1 MGGKEGM
8 LGEVVV
14 IEDRMMGA
22 AGNQVQC
29 KLSVIYERDPSEKS

>member
-14 IEDRMMGA
+14 IEDCMMGA
-22 AGNQVQC
+22 VGNLVQC
-29 KLSVIYERDPSEKS
+29 KLSVIYERDHSEKS